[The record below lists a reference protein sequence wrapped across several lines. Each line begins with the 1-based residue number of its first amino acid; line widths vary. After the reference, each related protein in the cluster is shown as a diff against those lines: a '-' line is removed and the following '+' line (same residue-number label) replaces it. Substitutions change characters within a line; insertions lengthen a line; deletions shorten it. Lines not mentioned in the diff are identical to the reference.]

1 MGYLKEQVS
10 YIRGM
15 ADGLSMDPSTKE
27 GKLILAMI
35 SLLNEVAEAV
45 ESNEDSIDELTE
57 SIEKLKDDV
66 NCLESQ
72 VYGDEVDDLSPWGEE
87 DEEDEEEDDE
97 NPGFVEMVCPQCKDT
112 IYFDSTLVDGKDAL
126 ICPSCEQTLRK
137 ADSEESD

>member
-27 GKLILAMI
+27 GKLIRAMI
-35 SLLNEVAEAV
+35 SLLNEIAEAV
-45 ESNEDSIDELTE
+45 ESNEDSVDELTE

-72 VYGDEVDDLSPWGEE
+72 VYGDDMDDLSPWGEA
-87 DEEDEEEDDE
+87 DEEEGDD
-97 NPGFVEMVCPQCKDT
+97 PGFVEMVCPQCKDT
-112 IYFDSTLVDGKDAL
+112 IYFDSALVDGKNPL
-126 ICPSCEQTLRK
+126 ICPSCEQPLRK
-137 ADSEESD
+137 ADSEDSE